1 MAAKLIIGNIDMAPL
16 RELAQKLNVV
26 KTYSEQVKRFPA
38 LLFTAPFTAIE
49 AARQQLII
57 DKYKTNIV
65 ILTNSEEA
73 AGNLVDLA
81 LAFARTTPERNE
93 TVFSSV
99 MGDILARLARGDSV
113 ANVAEWISNLKLKRV
128 VVNEEKP

>member
-1 MAAKLIIGNIDMAPL
+1 MAAKLTISNIDMAPL

-57 DKYKTNIV
+57 DKYKASIP

>member
-1 MAAKLIIGNIDMAPL
+1 MAAKLIIGNIDIAPL

-65 ILTNSEEA
+65 ILTNSEEV

-93 TVFSSV
+93 RIFVSV
-99 MGDILARLARGDSV
+99 MDDVLIRLARGDSV
-113 ANVAEWISNLKLKRV
+113 ADVTEWVLSNIHK
-128 VVNEEKP
+128 NQP

>member
-1 MAAKLIIGNIDMAPL
+1 MAAKLIIGNIDIAPL

>member
-1 MAAKLIIGNIDMAPL
+1 MAAKLTISNIDMAPL